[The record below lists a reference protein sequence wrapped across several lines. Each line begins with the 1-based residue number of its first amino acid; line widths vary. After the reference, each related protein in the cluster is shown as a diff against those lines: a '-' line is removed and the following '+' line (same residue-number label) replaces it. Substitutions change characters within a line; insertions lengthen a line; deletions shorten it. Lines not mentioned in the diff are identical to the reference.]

1 MGSRAPARLTPV
13 PVERIVGDRGEQRQA
28 IDRVKAEIGR
38 LVGAV
43 AEGGDSQALTAEI
56 HKREARQ
63 RELQY
68 ELEGL
73 LIREFVDWRS
83 EPSVRHALEQRIQDW
98 RGLLRRR
105 APQGRQI
112 LRKLIEGRLVLT
124 PDREE
129 VTPYYTFTGNGTLT
143 GLLSG
148 VIPHKVASLRGIALM
163 WTLKLNEKVEIVS

>member
-1 MGSRAPARLTPV
+1 MIREALDRA
-13 PVERIVGDRGEQRQA
+13 VERIVGDRGEQRQAELRQA

-73 LIREFVDWRS
+73 LVREFVDWRS
-83 EPSVRHALEQRIQDW
+83 DPSVRQDLEQRIQDW
-98 RGLLRRR
+98 RGLLRLR

-124 PDREE
+124 PHREG
-129 VTPYYTFTGNGTLT
+129 VAPYYTFTGSGTLT
-143 GLLSG
+143 SLLSG
-148 VIPHKVASLRGIALM
+148 VLPHKVASPSGVLPFTMRGAV
-163 WTLKLNEKVEIVS
+163 TPTAA